1 MCEAAGIR
9 SGTTVPTANGLP
21 RVKSQMS
28 MPQSFWSTSNLVTND
43 TWEMPP
49 NASQPVLAWQIE
61 Q

>member
-1 MCEAAGIR
+1 
-9 SGTTVPTANGLP
+9 
-21 RVKSQMS
+21 MS